1 MMQTW
6 SGAHRKVVAAM
17 AAVLICAGPSVG
29 SSQTAGRSSAD
40 YELVTDLHLG
50 APNFWDYL
58 TYDPVGQRLYA
69 AHVDK
74 IDVVDVKTG
83 NSIGQVGPLK
93 GAHGVAIVPEL
104 GKGYADS
111 GQDGVVTVFSLADLH
126 VLKTIKVSKDADG
139 VIYDPESRSV
149 LVVAGDS
156 KNLTVISA
164 DQDSV
169 LRTVSLP
176 GEPEFLAADGHG
188 HVFINI
194 ADKAS
199 IAKVDIGSGSL
210 MAMWPLM
217 GCQEPAGL
225 GYDFRS
231 DRLFSGCAN
240 ARLIVVDAA
249 TGRNLANLP
258 IGSHSDA
265 VVVDAARRRAFSAN
279 ADGTLTV
286 IAEGEG
292 DNYSVQRTVPTFF
305 GGRNMAIDEKSG
317 TLYIAHGNM
326 KLLSST
332 KDVSQLRFG
341 WDGLDVAV
349 MKPND

>member
-1 MMQTW
+1 MMKTW
-6 SGAHRKVVAAM
+6 SGAYRQAVAAV
-17 AAVLICAGPSVG
+17 AAALICAGPNVG
-29 SSQTAGRSSAD
+29 SSETSRASSAD
-40 YELVTDLHLG
+40 YELLNDVHLG
-50 APNFWDYL
+50 PPNFWDYL
-58 TYDPVGQRLYA
+58 TYDPIGQRLYA

-74 IDVVDVKTG
+74 IDVIDVKTG
-83 NSIGQVGPLK
+83 KSIGQVGPLK

-104 GKGYADS
+104 GKGYAGS
-111 GQDGVVTVFSLADLH
+111 AEDGAVAVFSLADLH
-126 VLKTIKVSKDADG
+126 VLKAIKVSKDADG
-139 VIYDPESRSV
+139 VIYDPVSRSV
-149 LVVAGDS
+149 LIVAGDS

-164 DQDSV
+164 DQDTV
-169 LRTVSLP
+169 LRTVPLP
-176 GEPEFLAADGHG
+176 GEPEFLAVDGHG

-194 ADKAS
+194 ADKAA
-199 IAKVDIGSGSL
+199 IAKVNIGSGSV
-210 MAMWPLM
+210 MAIWPLT
-217 GCQEPAGL
+217 GCQKPAGL
-225 GYDFRS
+225 GYDSRS

-258 IGSHSDA
+258 IGTHSDA
-265 VVVDAARRRAFSAN
+265 VVVDSARRRAFSAN

-286 IAEGEG
+286 IAQGEG
-292 DNYSVQRTVPTFF
+292 DSYSIQRTIPTFF